1 MSVPLQRWL
10 VVGVV
15 LSAAFVV
22 LGLSVARQPL
32 TLDIEV
38 ANALRGV
45 YAEPLGR
52 VAQVGSD
59 VLGPVLPYVLGAALL
74 ALALRRRQHWGLCV
88 RLGVVLVLCRLTSL
102 VFKPI
107 FLRERPRAYP
117 DLSYPSGHVVSV
129 ASTGFVVLLL
139 CAWLWPRLVR
149 RVAVA
154 GAGGG
159 VLSAALPVA
168 PSMYSGPQTTGT
180 MGAVLAVAGV
190 GLLSAC
196 ALRLLP
202 AGDGRSL
209 DG

>member
-15 LSAAFVV
+15 LCAAFVV

-32 TLDIEV
+32 TLDVEV

-52 VAQVGSD
+52 VAQAGSD
-59 VLGPVLPYVLGAALL
+59 VLGPVLPYVLGVALL
-74 ALALRRRQHWGLCV
+74 AVALRRREHLGLCV
-88 RLGVVLVLCRLTSL
+88 RLAVVLVLCRLTSL

-107 FLRERPRAYP
+107 FLRERPRDYP

-129 ASTGFVVLLL
+129 ASTGFVLLL
-139 CAWLWPRLVR
+139 LAAWLWPRLVR
-149 RVAVA
+149 RLAVAVA
-154 GAGGG
+154 VAV
-159 VLSAALPVA
+159 VLSAACRVVLGVHWV
-168 PSMYSGPQTTGT
+168 TDTV
-180 MGAVLAVAGV
+180 GAVLAVTGV

-202 AGDGRSL
+202 PGDGRSL

>member
-32 TLDIEV
+32 TLDVEV

-52 VAQVGSD
+52 VAQAGSD
-59 VLGPVLPYVLGAALL
+59 VLGPVLPFVLGAALL
-74 ALALRRRQHWGLCV
+74 ALALRRREHLGLCV
-88 RLGVVLVLCRLTSL
+88 RLAVVLVLCRLTSL
-102 VFKPI
+102 VGKPL
-107 FLRERPRAYP
+107 FLRARPRDYP

-129 ASTGFVVLLL
+129 ASTGFVLLL
-139 CAWLWPRLVR
+139 LAAWLWPPLVKRLA
-149 RVAVA
+149 VAVA
-154 GAGGG
+154 VAV
-159 VLSAALPVA
+159 VLSAACRVVLGVHWV
-168 PSMYSGPQTTGT
+168 TDTI
-180 MGAVLAVAGV
+180 GAVLAVTGV

-202 AGDGRSL
+202 PGDGRSL
-209 DG
+209 HG

>member
-15 LSAAFVV
+15 LCAAFVL

-32 TLDIEV
+32 SLDVEV
-38 ANALRGV
+38 AGALHSA
-45 YAEPLGR
+45 YTEPVGR
-52 VAQVGSD
+52 VAEAGSD
-59 VLGPVLPYVLGAALL
+59 VLGPVLPYILGLALL
-74 ALALRRRQHWGLCV
+74 ALALRHREHTGLCV
-88 RLGVVLVLCRLTSL
+88 RLAVVLVLCRLTSL
-102 VFKPI
+102 VFKPV
-107 FLRERPRAYP
+107 FLRERPRDYP

-129 ASTGFVVLLL
+129 ASTGFVLLLL

-149 RVAVA
+149 RVAAAVA
-154 GAGGG
+154 VAVVLAAACRVVLG
-159 VLSAALPVA
+159 VHWV
-168 PSMYSGPQTTGT
+168 TDTI
-180 MGAVLAVAGV
+180 GAVLAVAGV

-202 AGDGRSL
+202 PGDRRNL

>member
-139 CAWLWPRLVR
+139 CAWLWPQLVR

-154 GAGGG
+154 GAVAV
-159 VLSAALPVA
+159 VLSAACRVVLGVHWV
-168 PSMYSGPQTTGT
+168 TDTI
-180 MGAVLAVAGV
+180 GAVLAVAGV

>member
-1 MSVPLQRWL
+1 MTVRLRRWL

-15 LSAAFVV
+15 LSAAFLL

-32 TLDIEV
+32 ALDVDV
-38 ANALRGV
+38 ADALRGI
-45 YAEPLGR
+45 YAQPLGR
-52 VAQVGSD
+52 VAQAGSD
-59 VLGPVLPYVLGAALL
+59 VLGPVLPFILGTALV
-74 ALALRRRQHWGLCV
+74 ALALRRREHLGLCV
-88 RLGVVLVLCRLTSL
+88 RLAVLLVLCRLTSL

-107 FLRERPRAYP
+107 FLRERPRDYP
-117 DLSYPSGHVVSV
+117 DLSYPSGHVTSV

-139 CAWLWPRLVR
+139 CASLWPRLVK

-154 GAGGG
+154 VVVAT
-159 VLSAALPVA
+159 VLSAAFRVLLGVHWV
-168 PSMYSGPQTTGT
+168 TDTI
-180 MGAVLAVAGV
+180 GAVLAVAGV

-202 AGDGRSL
+202 PGDGRSL

>member
-10 VVGVV
+10 VVGAV
-15 LSAAFVV
+15 LSVAFVV
-22 LGLSVARQPL
+22 LGLSVTRQPL
-32 TLDIEV
+32 TLDVEV
-38 ANALRGV
+38 ANALHGV

-52 VAQVGSD
+52 VAQAGSD
-59 VLGPVLPYVLGAALL
+59 VLGPVLPFVLGAALL
-74 ALALRRRQHWGLCV
+74 ALALRRREHVGLCV
-88 RLGVVLVLCRLTSL
+88 RLAVVLVLCRLTSL
-102 VFKPI
+102 VFKPL
-107 FLRERPRAYP
+107 FLRERPRDYP

-129 ASTGFVVLLL
+129 ASTGFVLLLL

-154 GAGGG
+154 VVVAVVLCAACRVVLG
-159 VLSAALPVA
+159 VHWV
-168 PSMYSGPQTTGT
+168 TDTI
-180 MGAVLAVAGV
+180 GAVLAVTGV

-202 AGDGRSL
+202 PGDGRSL

>member
-1 MSVPLQRWL
+1 MTVRLRRWL

-15 LSAAFVV
+15 LSAAFLL

-32 TLDIEV
+32 ALDVDV
-38 ANALRGV
+38 ADALRGV
-45 YAEPLGR
+45 YAQPLGR
-52 VAQVGSD
+52 VAQAGSD
-59 VLGPVLPYVLGAALL
+59 VLGPVLPFILGTALV
-74 ALALRRRQHWGLCV
+74 ALALRRREHLGLCV
-88 RLGVVLVLCRLTSL
+88 RLAVLLVLCRLTSL

-107 FLRERPRAYP
+107 FLRERPRDYP
-117 DLSYPSGHVVSV
+117 DLSYPSGHVTSV

-139 CAWLWPRLVR
+139 CASLWPRLVK

-154 GAGGG
+154 VVVAT
-159 VLSAALPVA
+159 VLSAAFRVLLGVHWV
-168 PSMYSGPQTTGT
+168 TDTI
-180 MGAVLAVAGV
+180 GAVLAVTGV

-202 AGDGRSL
+202 PGDGRSL

>member
-1 MSVPLQRWL
+1 MSVPVQRWL
-10 VVGVV
+10 VVGAV
-15 LSAAFVV
+15 LLAAFVV

-32 TLDIEV
+32 TLDVEV

-45 YAEPLGR
+45 YAEPPGR
-52 VAQVGSD
+52 VAQIGSD

-74 ALALRRRQHWGLCV
+74 ALALRRREHLGLCV
-88 RLGVVLVLCRLTSL
+88 RLAIVLVLCRLTSL
-102 VFKPI
+102 VFKPV
-107 FLRERPRAYP
+107 FVRQRPREYP

-129 ASTGFVVLLL
+129 ASTGFVLVLL
-139 CAWLWPRLVR
+139 CVWLWPRLVR
-149 RVAVA
+149 RVSAAVA
-154 GAGGG
+154 VAT
-159 VLSAALPVA
+159 VLSAVCRVVLGVHWV
-168 PSMYSGPQTTGT
+168 TDTI
-180 MGAVLAVAGV
+180 GAVLAVAGV

>member
-10 VVGVV
+10 VVGAV
-15 LSAAFVV
+15 LAAAFVV

-32 TLDIEV
+32 TLDVEV

-52 VAQVGSD
+52 VAQAGSD
-59 VLGPVLPYVLGAALL
+59 VLGPVLPFVLGAGLL
-74 ALALRRRQHWGLCV
+74 ALALRRRGHLGLFV

-102 VFKPI
+102 VFKPL
-107 FLRERPRAYP
+107 FLRARPRDYP

-129 ASTGFVVLLL
+129 ASTGFVLLLL

-154 GAGGG
+154 VVVAT
-159 VLSAALPVA
+159 VLSAVCRVVLGVHWV
-168 PSMYSGPQTTGT
+168 TDTI
-180 MGAVLAVAGV
+180 GAVLAVTGV

-202 AGDGRSL
+202 PGDGRSL